1 MTFLRP
7 LAMALL
13 LAVLSAS
20 ALAQDAVPFS
30 VSALDDLIPPDG
42 DANRIRTQL
51 VPRFDITLS
60 SEVSA
65 TIADLSL
72 RPGDS
77 FQAGTALIT
86 FDCLLFEAQLAKAQ
100 ASLAGANQAQ
110 AVVDRL
116 VSLGS
121 SGELEQAQARAR
133 SAEAEAD
140 SLYLRTM
147 VDNCIIT
154 APFDGR
160 VTRRLARQ
168 YEYVTPGQPLLEI
181 VDTGPLELQLLVP
194 SQWVTWLE
202 NGKAFTVS
210 VDETGTDITAEVVRI
225 SAAVDPASR
234 SITITGALDEAHPDL
249 LPGMSGWA
257 QFDVP
262 PSGEQ

>member
-1 MTFLRP
+1 
-7 LAMALL
+7 MALL
-13 LAVLSAS
+13 LSVLSAS

-30 VSALDDLIPPDG
+30 VPALDDLMPPDG

-65 TIADLSL
+65 TIADMSL

-77 FQAGTALIT
+77 FEAGTALIT
-86 FDCLLFEAQLAKAQ
+86 FDCRLFEAQLAKAQ
-100 ASLAGANQAQ
+100 ATLAGANQAQ

-147 VDNCIIT
+147 VDKCTIK

-168 YEYVTPGQPLLEI
+168 HEYVTPGQPLLEI

-194 SQWVTWLE
+194 SQWVTWLDR
-202 NGKAFTVS
+202 GKAFTVS
-210 VDETGTDITAEVVRI
+210 VDETGTDITAKVIRI
-225 SAAVDPASR
+225 GAVVDPVGQ
-234 SITITGALDEAHPDL
+234 SITLSGALDQAHPDL

-262 PSGEQ
+262 ASAGQ